1 MKKTFR
7 WTQGE
12 NVSLKKAA
20 DALGLSE
27 NDFLRLACAEKID
40 RTSQANA
47 LTDIQRQI
55 DGLKAELD
63 KQRSSLMSQIAGA
76 HKQLSTQLNNGL
88 AAELDMHLR
97 TQIDVLERFGETARV
112 IKPGKNPIR
121 IDGMDLPPV
130 IQKPTTK

>member
-27 NDFLRLACAEKID
+27 NVFLRLACAEKID
-40 RTSQANA
+40 RTSQASA
-47 LTDIQRQI
+47 LADIQRQL
-55 DGLKAELD
+55 DGMKAELD

-97 TQIDVLERFGETARV
+97 TQIDVLERFGETGRV

>member
-27 NDFLRLACAEKID
+27 NDFLRLACAETID
-40 RTSQANA
+40 RTSQASA
-47 LTDIQRQI
+47 LADIQRQI

-97 TQIDVLERFGETARV
+97 TQIDVLERFGETGRV

-130 IQKPTTK
+130 IQKPSTK